1 MIITKSKP
9 KEVVLRSLEDSKKV
23 FIVGC
28 GTCATL
34 CQTGGE
40 EQVEEMA
47 NFLRERSVGKVVVET
62 PCDIRVLK
70 RDLSPHF
77 GIIESADAILALCCG
92 SGAQAISEF
101 TGKIVVPGLDTLFV
115 GETERIGRFYERC
128 RACGDCIIHETA
140 GVCPIVRCAKGLLNG
155 PCGGMANGK
164 CEAGGHTRDCAWV
177 LIYTRLKELGMLK
190 EFMKVR
196 TVRDWSKKAEPQE
209 LKTR

>member
-9 KEVVLRSLEDSKKV
+9 KEAVLRSLEDHERV

-40 EQVEEMA
+40 EQVNEMA
-47 NFLRERSVGKVVVET
+47 NILGKKACGKVVVET
-62 PCDIRVLK
+62 PCDIRILR
-70 RDLSPHF
+70 RDLSSHSN
-77 GIIESADAILALCCG
+77 IIAASDAILALCCG
-92 SGAQAISEF
+92 SGAQAIGEF
-101 TGKIVVPGLDTLFV
+101 TDKIVIPGLDTLFV

-128 RACGDCIIHETA
+128 RACGECIIHET
-140 GVCPIVRCAKGLLNG
+140 GGICPIVRCAKGLLNG

-164 CEAGGHTRDCAWV
+164 CEAGGHVRDCAWV
-177 LIYTRLKELGMLK
+177 LIYKRLEGQGMVEKFKEIR
-190 EFMKVR
+190 KVR
-196 TVRDWSKKAEPQE
+196 DRSKKAEPQE